1 MKKALLASAIML
13 AATTANAAG
22 FGYSYLE
29 LGFGEA
35 GIVEDND
42 GDALFFGGSAQ
53 LQRGLSVIGS
63 FYTLDFDNDADGE
76 IFTAGLQFNTPIGS
90 RTDFVGSVQLIN
102 AEVEWE
108 RTVRVGR
115 YEIDVE
121 RGSVD
126 DTALLLRGGIRH
138 SVQQNLQLEGDI
150 SYNTNDLWEDDEV
163 GIKAAVRFYAD
174 RQLSIAVG
182 VASDQELDGL
192 FISGR
197 YDL

>member
-13 AATTANAAG
+13 ASTAANASG

-35 GIVEDND
+35 GTEGGED
-42 GDALFFGGSAQ
+42 GDALFFGGAAQ
-53 LQRGLSVIGS
+53 LQRGLGVIGS
-63 FYTLDFDNDADGE
+63 FYTVDFGDNVDGE
-76 IFTAGLQFNTPIGS
+76 IFTAGLQFNTPLGAK
-90 RTDFVGSVQLIN
+90 TDFVGSVQLIN

-108 RTVRVGR
+108 WKGCHWYDPERVC
-115 YEIDVE
+115 
-121 RGSVD
+121 RGSKD
-126 DTALLLRGGIRH
+126 DTGLLLRGGIRH
-138 SVQQNLQLEGDI
+138 LVQQNLQLEGDV

-163 GIKAAVRFYAD
+163 GIKAGVRFYAD
-174 RQLSIAVG
+174 RQLSVALG
-182 VASDQELDGL
+182 VASDQELDGV

>member
-13 AATTANAAG
+13 ASTTANAAG

-35 GIVEDND
+35 DFADDVD

-53 LQRGLSVIGS
+53 LQRGLSALGS
-63 FYTLDFDNDADGE
+63 FYSLDFDNDADGE
-76 IFTAGLQFNTPIGS
+76 IITGGLQFNTPIGAK
-90 RTDFVGSVQLIN
+90 TDFVGSVQLVYV
-102 AEVEWE
+102 EVESPML
-108 RTVRVGR
+108 VRLGNNR
-115 YEIDVE
+115 YQY
-121 RGSVD
+121 SKYSTD
-126 DTALLLRGGIRH
+126 DTGLLLRGGIRH
-138 SVQQNLQLEGDI
+138 AVQQNLQLEGDI

-163 GIKAAVRFYAD
+163 GIKAGVRFYAD

-192 FISGR
+192 FVSGR

>member
-13 AATTANAAG
+13 ASTTVNAAG
-22 FGYSYLE
+22 FGYSYVE

-35 GIVEDND
+35 DFVEDSD

-63 FYTLDFDNDADGE
+63 FYSLDLGDNADGE

-90 RTDFVGSVQLIN
+90 KTDFVGSVQLIN
-102 AEVEWE
+102 AEV
-108 RTVRVGR
+108 
-115 YEIDVE
+115 DVE
-121 RGSVD
+121 YREGPCRYYRNCDKRSID
-126 DTALLLRGGIRH
+126 DTGLLLRGGIRH
-138 SVQQNLQLEGDI
+138 AVQHNLQLEGDI

-163 GIKAAVRFYAD
+163 GIKAGVRFYAD

>member
-13 AATTANAAG
+13 ASTTANAAG

-35 GIVEDND
+35 GTVNGDD
-42 GDALFFGGSAQ
+42 GDALFFGGAAQ
-53 LQRGLSVIGS
+53 LQRGLGVIGS
-63 FYTLDFDNDADGE
+63 FYTADFGRHADGE
-76 IFTAGLQFNTPIGS
+76 IFTAGLQFNTPIGGK
-90 RTDFVGSVQLIN
+90 TDFVGSVQLIN

-108 RTVRVGR
+108 SSECYWLDRDCK
-115 YEIDVE
+115 Y
-121 RGSVD
+121 SVD
-126 DTALLLRGGIRH
+126 DTGLLLRGGIRH
-138 SVQQNLQLEGDI
+138 LVQQNLQLEGDV

-163 GIKAAVRFYAD
+163 GIKAGVRFYAD
-174 RQLSIAVG
+174 RQLSVAVG
-182 VASDQELDGL
+182 VASDQELDGV